1 MIVISISLTPFFK
14 RNIYTKF
21 LLVRKNDAGCITVN
35 KQPTISLTKILITGI
50 HVNTMLFGSPN
61 ILNDLVHP
69 VVEFFNGI
77 N

>member
-1 MIVISISLTPFFK
+1 M
-14 RNIYTKF
+14 
-21 LLVRKNDAGCITVN
+21 RKNDAGCIAVN

-50 HVNTMLFGSPN
+50 HVNTMLFSSPN